1 MAAINYE
8 EIVWVD
14 VNSNF
19 GEDVDPEL
27 VIDVAAI
34 NNSLFN
40 LFNCPVG
47 SRPFEREY
55 GSDLIKAVFEP
66 TDSKTADFIDL
77 SLFQAIQRWEPRI
90 KLDRSQSYVTATP
103 EGDGFNVNIA
113 YTVLR
118 TQLTAN
124 YAFTIRRI

>member
-1 MAAINYE
+1 MAAINYN

-19 GEDVDPEL
+19 GEDTDPEL
-27 VIDVAAI
+27 VIDIAAI

-40 LFNCPVG
+40 IFNCPVG

-55 GSDLIKAVFEP
+55 GSDLLTALFEP
-66 TDSKTADFIDL
+66 TDASTMDFIDL
-77 SLFQAIQRWEPRI
+77 SLFQAIRRWEPRI
-90 KLDRSQSYVTATP
+90 KLDRSKSYVKETP
-103 EGDGFNVNIA
+103 EGDGFAINIS
-113 YTVLR
+113 YTIIK